1 MKYLV
6 SLTAIVVA
14 VLASCADSND
24 DVVPVVKNI
33 QDEKEGVEL
42 VLIQSDGKSF
52 EKVDNSVV
60 SLRKAETSEGVNYAL
75 RFKDDAAFTAAIWK
89 LEHQQFAQATVG
101 STQSPTGVKL
111 KRADSSPI
119 ALPLQ
124 FRSLEDVYIDALKE
138 AESYYERAGGYEEFK
153 AKYNNL
159 YFPEK
164 ENDYSAFRPVSSKA
178 VARLVNPDGCVVI
191 GDKVVDKKDIFTYS
205 QLEKLGLTMPKE
217 DSHSQLRSG
226 AMDVNKLSTKYNERR
241 DRKLWV
247 NVQMTSILLPNT
259 PNIRIP
265 MLEIEVC
272 FRKKGILGVWYNY
285 WSQTSLVLR
294 GSITGVDSKSGY
306 SSHDYRTDNY
316 GRLKNINTTATV
328 EYRGIP
334 GTFDFVVYSDANG
347 YLPHDN

>member
-1 MKYLV
+1 MKKCIFAIAV
-6 SLTAIVVA
+6 VAAVLTA
-14 VLASCADSND
+14 CADDNND
-24 DVVPVVKNI
+24 AMPVAKGSV
-33 QDEKEGVEL
+33 DEKVRVEL
-42 VLIQSDGKSF
+42 VLINSDGKSF
-52 EKVDNSVV
+52 EKVDNKAVL
-60 SLRKAETSEGVNYAL
+60 LRKAGVSVATNYAL
-75 RFKDDAAFTAAIWK
+75 RFKDEAAFSAAIREF
-89 LEHQQFAQATVG
+89 EHFQFAPLAG
-101 STQSPTGVKL
+101 SEQSLTGVKL
-111 KRADSSPI
+111 KRADSTPI
-119 ALPLQ
+119 ALPSQ

-138 AESYYERAGGYEEFK
+138 AESYYERVGGYEEFK

-178 VARLVNPDGCVVI
+178 VAQLVNPDGYVVI
-191 GDKVVDKKDIFTYS
+191 GDKVVDKKDIFSYS

-347 YLPHDN
+347 YIPHDN